1 MSTLSKS
8 FTRTNLF
15 EKYHRFR
22 DTFENQKKKKIKI
35 VVTSNNVDV
44 IANLSPKITGTN
56 WMSSAGV
63 YEDIM
68 PKMGFILNRE
78 ILHGKN
84 QENKKPNIN
93 CTRSTC
99 KNL

>member
-1 MSTLSKS
+1 
-8 FTRTNLF
+8 
-15 EKYHRFR
+15 
-22 DTFENQKKKKIKI
+22 
-35 VVTSNNVDV
+35 
-44 IANLSPKITGTN
+44 
-56 WMSSAGV
+56 MSSAGV